1 MKNVTERRQRELAI
15 ILIVAMTIGCVAVV
29 EIFWER
35 PIAHATQLVVLETP
49 PAGCRPVYRFWS
61 PRISAHFYTISEVER
76 DYLLRTYGTETWTYE
91 GIAFYAWP
99 APPIVEGGQP

>member
-1 MKNVTERRQRELAI
+1 MKNVTERTQFELCLLAL
-15 ILIVAMTIGCVAVV
+15 ILGVVAGGWLLGELLTPAQG
-29 EIFWER
+29 
-35 PIAHATQLVVLETP
+35 TQLVVLETP

-61 PRISAHFYTISEVER
+61 PKISAHFYTISEVER